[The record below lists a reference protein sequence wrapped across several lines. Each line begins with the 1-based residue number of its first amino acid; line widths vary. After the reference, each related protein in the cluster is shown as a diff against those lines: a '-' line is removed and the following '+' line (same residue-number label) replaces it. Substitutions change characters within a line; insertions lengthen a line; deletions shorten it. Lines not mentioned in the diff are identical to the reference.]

1 MALVPPKRRRGP
13 GRGEE
18 AGAGAR
24 GAAAPSP
31 AALRFPEVTIYLAER
46 HMGRTRRA
54 FLTRL
59 ARAKGF
65 RVDQS
70 YSPEVTHVVMEGGSA
85 AEASGW
91 LDRVLGATGSLP
103 RPLLL
108 NISWFTESMGQGK
121 PVPVEGR
128 HRLGVPLPTRSQG
141 DPSSLPAYACQRHTP
156 LNHHNLCFTE
166 ALETLAEAAGFEDS
180 QGRLLSFRRAASVLK
195 ALPGPITSQSQLHRL
210 PHFGDHTSR
219 IVQEVLEHGVSSE
232 VEKVKQSE
240 RYQTMKLFTQIF
252 GVGVKT
258 ADKWYREGLRT
269 LDDLRGQTRKLS
281 RQQEAGI
288 RYFEDL
294 CTPVWRHEADAIQKT
309 VEAAVRQ
316 VLPDATMTLTG
327 GFRRGKLR
335 GHDVDFL
342 ITHPVEGQ
350 ETGLLPKVMGHLE
363 SQGLVLY
370 QHTQSNHYQ
379 DLKDLDHKASQNT
392 TMDAYER
399 CFSILCLPKPPASFH
414 PETGEGPKE
423 PSRDGKAV
431 RVDLVVAP
439 ISQFAFALL
448 GWTGS
453 QHFERELRR
462 FSRTEKR
469 LLLNSH
475 GLYNPEKRESLPAA
489 SEEEIFKHL
498 GLEYIPPEQRNA

>member
-1 MALVPPKRRRGP
+1 MAPVPPKRRRGP

-18 AGAGAR
+18 AGAGR
-24 GAAAPSP
+24 AAAPSP
-31 AALRFPEVTIYLAER
+31 APPRFPGVTIYLAEQ
-46 HMGRTRRA
+46 HMGRSRRA
-54 FLTRL
+54 FLTEL

-65 RVDQS
+65 RVDQA
-70 YSPEVTHVVMEGGSA
+70 YSPEVTHVVMEGSSA
-85 AEASGW
+85 AEASDW
-91 LDRVLGATGSLP
+91 LDHVLGASGSLP
-103 RPLLL
+103 KPLLL
-108 NISWFTESMGQGK
+108 NISWFIECMRQGK

-128 HRLGVPLPTRSQG
+128 HCLEVPLPTRSQA
-141 DPSSLPAYACQRHTP
+141 DPDSVPAYACQRHTP
-156 LNHHNLCFTE
+156 LAHHNLCFTE
-166 ALETLAEAAGFEDS
+166 ALETLAEAAGFEGS
-180 QGRLLSFRRAASVLK
+180 QGRFLAFQRAASVLK
-195 ALPGPITSQSQLHRL
+195 ALPGPITNMSQLQGL
-210 PHFGDHTSR
+210 PCFGEHSSR
-219 IVQEVLEHGVSSE
+219 IVQELLEHGVSSE
-232 VEKVKQSE
+232 VEGIKQSE

-258 ADKWYREGLRT
+258 ADRWYREGLRT
-269 LDDLRGQTRKLS
+269 LDDLQAQPRKLN

-288 RYFEDL
+288 RHFEDL
-294 CTPVWRHEADAIQKT
+294 SSPVWRHEADAIQQV
-309 VEAAVRQ
+309 VEEAIRQ
-316 VLPDATMTLTG
+316 VLPGATVTLTG
-327 GFRRGKLR
+327 GFRRGKLQ

-350 ETGLLPKVMGHLE
+350 EAGLIPKVMGHLE

-392 TMDAYER
+392 AMDAYEK
-399 CFSILCLPKPPASFH
+399 CFCVLWLPKPPTSFH
-414 PETGEGPKE
+414 LETGEGPKE

-431 RVDLVVAP
+431 RVDLVVSP

-462 FSRTEKR
+462 FSQAEKN

-475 GLYNPEKRESLPAA
+475 GLYDPEKKESLPAA
-489 SEEEIFKHL
+489 SEEDIFTHL
-498 GLEYIPPEQRNA
+498 GLEYIAPEQRNA

>member
-1 MALVPPKRRRGP
+1 MALVPPKKRRGP

-18 AGAGAR
+18 AGAG

-31 AALRFPEVTIYLAER
+31 APLRFPGVTIYLAER
-46 HMGRTRRA
+46 HMGRSRRA
-54 FLTRL
+54 FLTGL

-65 RVDQS
+65 RVDQT
-70 YSPEVTHVVMEGGSA
+70 YSPEVTHVVMEGNTAVES
-85 AEASGW
+85 SGW
-91 LDRVLGATGSLP
+91 LDRVLGDSGSLE
-103 RPLLL
+103 RPLML
-108 NISWFTESMGQGK
+108 NISWFTESMAQGK

-128 HRLGVPLPTRSQG
+128 HCLRVPLPTRSQV
-141 DPSSLPAYACQRHTP
+141 DPGSLPAYACQRHTP

-166 ALETLAEAAGFEDS
+166 ALETLAEAAGFEGS
-180 QGRLLSFRRAASVLK
+180 QGRLISFRRAASVLR
-195 ALPGPITSQSQLHRL
+195 ALPGPITNVSQLRGL
-210 PHFGDHTSR
+210 PCFGDHSSR
-219 IVQEVLEHGVSSE
+219 IVQELLEHGISSE
-232 VEKVKQSE
+232 VERVKQSE

-269 LDDLRGQTRKLS
+269 LEDLQGQTRKLN

-288 RYFEDL
+288 RHFEDL
-294 CTPVWRHEADAIQKT
+294 SSSVWRHEADAIQRV
-309 VEAAVRQ
+309 VEEAVWQ
-316 VLPDATMTLTG
+316 VLPGASVTLTG
-327 GFRRGKLR
+327 GFRRGKLQ

-350 ETGLLPKVMGHLE
+350 EAGLIPKVMGLLE

-379 DLKDLDHKASQNT
+379 DFKDLEHKVSQST
-392 TMDAYER
+392 AIDAYER
-399 CFSILCLPKPPASFH
+399 CFSILWLPKSPTSFH
-414 PETGEGPKE
+414 PEAGEGPKE

-462 FSRTEKR
+462 FSRAEKQM
-469 LLLNSH
+469 LLNSH
-475 GLYNPEKRESLPAA
+475 GLYHPEKKESLPAA
-489 SEEEIFKHL
+489 SEEDIFTHL
-498 GLEYIPPEQRNA
+498 GLEYIAPEQRNA